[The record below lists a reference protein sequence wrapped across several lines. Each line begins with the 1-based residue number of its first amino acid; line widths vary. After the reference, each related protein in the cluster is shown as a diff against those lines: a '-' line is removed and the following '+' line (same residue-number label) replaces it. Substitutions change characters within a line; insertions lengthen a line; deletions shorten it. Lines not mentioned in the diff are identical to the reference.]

1 VANVQTSVNNSYII
15 SKQWN
20 QQMDTIVIEMLTDAL
35 NLAKVVFKKGLTG
48 TLILGDKNVRTFTA
62 LPEYFT
68 MSDYDIHIVNS
79 GDINKSIEQLK
90 AIIPDLISNQL
101 VDAEMAVELST
112 SKSLTYIKQRLRAA
126 MRK

>member
-1 VANVQTSVNNSYII
+1 
-15 SKQWN
+15 
-20 QQMDTIVIEMLTDAL
+20 MDTIVIEMLTDAL